1 MKFQVKD
8 LPDHLLPD
16 QPGVHGSPHIIGIN
30 CSSGPVDA
38 YHVAVLLCNDENSFF
53 ESRLTTARNERRI
66 SLAQTL
72 SHEEPKPWMITLVGE
87 EALKKLLLTVVT
99 LLYSR
104 T

>member
-38 YHVAVLLCNDENSFF
+38 YHVAVLLCND
-53 ESRLTTARNERRI
+53 
-66 SLAQTL
+66 
-72 SHEEPKPWMITLVGE
+72 
-87 EALKKLLLTVVT
+87 
-99 LLYSR
+99 
-104 T
+104 